1 MPPAGD
7 PTAAFLAAIRQSNLL
22 PAARL
27 TELEQWVHLAR
38 PDVQALAKEINR
50 RGWLTPYQIKE
61 IFKGNGKALTF
72 GPYVLLDL
80 LGEGGM
86 GRVFKAHQKRLGRDV
101 ALKIIRREKLNHP
114 AAEARFNQEVEA
126 LAKMTHPNVVT
137 VFDADVVGDVH
148 YYSMELIDGTD
159 LTKMVRD
166 RGKLPMPEACEY
178 VRLAALG
185 LQHAHEKNL
194 VHRDIKP
201 SNILVSRNGRT
212 VKLVDLGLARL
223 METAPGAEEAGRL
236 TQEGFVIGTPD
247 FLAPEQARNPGAVD
261 IRADIYALGGTLF
274 YILTGRVPFDGA
286 NATEKLLKHCTSPI
300 PSLRAYR
307 PDAPP
312 QLDQLIQWCLAKR
325 AEDRPQT
332 PLALA
337 VALQPFCPPP
347 VAGSGNYAAPAVR
360 QLPVPQVV
368 YDLPPLESDPGRSSQ
383 IFKLPQRPA
392 DDPIRRR
399 AAARGFPT
407 GPVLVTLGVL
417 FVVGLL
423 GYAVYRNYSF
433 TSADA
438 PPPPDE
444 TFTNASGLKM
454 VWLGGGAFQMGSP
467 EKEPGRRPKV
477 PGVADEEGPRHEVT
491 LRPFFIAATEVTQ
504 GQYAKVM
511 GVTAATDLDL
521 PVRRVTFDEAVEF
534 CKRVT
539 EKEKSHPNARKGWAY
554 RLPTEAEWEYAARGG
569 TDTPFGVGD
578 GDRLFNYR
586 LALFTHDET
595 DPTGDGGLD
604 SPPERP
610 GKVGAFGPNKF
621 DLYDMHGNVAEWCGD
636 WFKRGYPSG
645 PRDNPTGPP
654 TDDKRVV
661 RGGSYKDPASMC
673 RSAARQ
679 GVRPAERRE
688 TIGFRVVYAPAK

>member
-72 GPYVLLDL
+72 GPYTLLDL

-166 RGKLPMPEACEY
+166 RGPLPFPEACEY
-178 VRLAALG
+178 VRNAALG
-185 LQHAHEKNL
+185 LQHAHEKGL

-201 SNILVSRNGRT
+201 SNILVSRNGRV

-223 METAPGAEEAGRL
+223 MEAPGGEEAGRL

-274 YILTGRVPFDGA
+274 YILTGKVPFDGA
-286 NATEKLLKHCTSPI
+286 NATEKLLRHCTSPI
-300 PSLRAYR
+300 PSVRSFR
-307 PDAPP
+307 PDLPP
-312 QLDQLIQWCLAKR
+312 QLDQLIAWCLAKR

-347 VAGSGNYAAPAVR
+347 VAGSGNFAV
-360 QLPVPQVV
+360 QPLPQVV
-368 YDLPPLESDPGRSSQ
+368 YELPNEDPARSSV
-383 IFKLPQRPA
+383 IFNLPQRA

-399 AAARGFPT
+399 ATERRFPL
-407 GPVLVTLGVL
+407 GPVLVGLGAL
-417 FVVGLL
+417 FVVALL
-423 GYAVYRNYSF
+423 GYAAYRSF
-433 TSADA
+433 GTTPTPDV
-438 PPPPDE
+438 PPDE
-444 TFTNASGLKM
+444 TFTNAAGMKM
-454 VWLGGGAFQMGSP
+454 VWLTGGSFQMGSA
-467 EKEPGRRPKV
+467 ETEPGRPKKMA
-477 PGVADEEGPRHEVT
+477 GVADDEGPRHEVT
-491 LRPFFIAATEVTQ
+491 LRPFFIASTEVTQ
-504 GQYAKVM
+504 GQFAKVT
-511 GVTAATDLDL
+511 GVTVTTDADM
-521 PVRRVTFDEAVEF
+521 PARRVSFDEAAEF
-534 CKRVT
+534 CKRLT
-539 EKEKSHPNARKGWAY
+539 EKEKTHPNSRKGWAY
-554 RLPTEAEWEYAARGG
+554 RLPTEAEWEYAARAG
-569 TDTPFGVGD
+569 TDTPFAF

-586 LALFTHDET
+586 LALFTHDPE

-604 SPPERP
+604 NPPDRP
-610 GKVGAFGPNKF
+610 GKVASFDANRF

-636 WFKRGYPSG
+636 WFKRGYPDG

-654 TDDKRVV
+654 TDDRRVV
-661 RGGSYKDPASMC
+661 RGGSFKDPASAC
-673 RSAARQ
+673 RSAART
-679 GVRPAERRE
+679 GVRPLERRD
-688 TIGFRVVYAPAK
+688 TIGFRVVYAPIHK

>member
-1 MPPAGD
+1 MPPAAD
-7 PTAAFLAAIRQSNLL
+7 PTAAFLAAIRQSSLL
-22 PAARL
+22 PAPRAG
-27 TELEQWVHLAR
+27 ELEQWVHLAR
-38 PDVQALAKEINR
+38 PDVQTLAKEIHR

-72 GPYVLLDL
+72 GPYTLLDL

-166 RGKLPMPEACEY
+166 RGPLPFPEACEY
-178 VRLAALG
+178 VRHAALG
-185 LQHAHEKNL
+185 LQHAHEKGL

-201 SNILVSRNGRT
+201 SNILVSRNGKT

-223 METAPGAEEAGRL
+223 MDNPPGGEEAGRL

-247 FLAPEQARNPGAVD
+247 FLAPEQARSPGEVD

-274 YILTGRVPFDGA
+274 YVLTGRVPFDGA
-286 NATEKLLKHCTSPI
+286 NATEKLVRHCTAPI
-300 PSLRAYR
+300 PSVRDLR
-307 PDAPP
+307 PDLPP
-312 QLDQLIQWCLAKR
+312 ELDQLVRWCLAKR

-332 PLALA
+332 PFALA
-337 VALQPFCPPP
+337 AALQPFCPPP
-347 VAGSGNYAAPAVR
+347 VAGPGNFVVPPAP
-360 QLPVPQVV
+360 VV
-368 YDLPPLESDPGRSSQ
+368 YDLPEDDPARSSV
-383 IFKLPQRPA
+383 IFKLPTRPD

-399 AAARGFPT
+399 ATERGFPT
-407 GPVLVTLGVL
+407 GPVLVGLGAL
-417 FVVGLL
+417 FIVGLL
-423 GYAVYRNYSF
+423 GYAAYRSF
-433 TSADA
+433 GTGDVTV
-438 PPPPDE
+438 PPPDE
-444 TFTNASGLKM
+444 TFTNSTGIKM
-454 VWLGGGAFQMGSP
+454 VWLTGGTFRMGSP
-467 EKEPGRRPKV
+467 ETEPGRPKKV
-477 PGVADEEGPRHEVT
+477 SGVADQEGPRHEVA
-491 LRPFFIAATEVTQ
+491 LRPFFIAATETTQ
-504 GQYAKVM
+504 AQFGKVM
-511 GVTAATDLDL
+511 GVAAATDPDL
-521 PVRRVTFDEAVEF
+521 PARRLTFDEAVEF
-534 CKRVT
+534 CKRLT
-539 EKEKSHPNARKGWAY
+539 EREKALAGGARKGWAY
-554 RLPTEAEWEYAARGG
+554 RLPTEAEWEYAARAGS
-569 TDTPFGVGD
+569 DAPFAF

-586 LALFTHDET
+586 LALFTHTPD

-604 SPPERP
+604 NPPDRP
-610 GKVGAFGPNKF
+610 AKVGSFEANRF

-636 WFKRGYPSG
+636 WFKRGYPDG

-654 TDDKRVV
+654 TDDRRVV
-661 RGGSYKDPASMC
+661 RGGSFKDPASAC

-679 GVRPAERRE
+679 SARPTDRRE
-688 TIGFRVVYAPAK
+688 TIGFRVVYAPQK